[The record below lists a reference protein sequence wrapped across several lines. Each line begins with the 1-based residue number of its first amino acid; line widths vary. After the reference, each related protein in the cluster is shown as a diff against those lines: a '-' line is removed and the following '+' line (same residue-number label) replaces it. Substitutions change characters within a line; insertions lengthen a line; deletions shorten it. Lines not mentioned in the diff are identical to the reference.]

1 MDIFKKVG
9 KKFGLIKEEEEKS
22 RTEEIQDARN
32 NIKMTIAVKLYQCG
46 CTDEEIE
53 HVLAI
58 IENAENDIQMIKNSL
73 IGTNINPKG
82 DPNKPLHDG
91 VIKIRTRQE
100 EMQKELNEA
109 IQNLLKNRS

>member
-9 KKFGLIKEEEEKS
+9 KKIGLVKEEEKS
-22 RTEEIQDARN
+22 RTEQIQEQRN
-32 NIKMTIAVKLYQCG
+32 DLKMTIAVKLYQCG
-46 CTDEEIE
+46 CSEDEIE
-53 HVLAI
+53 RVLMI
-58 IENAENDIQMIKNSL
+58 IQSAEDDIQIIKNSL

-91 VIKIRTRQE
+91 VEKIRQRQL